1 MTASARLP
9 RGGGPY
15 REVSIQLEWWTTSP
29 MTAIASTDPST
40 VAHIEAV
47 LARAVAEARGCSEG
61 ITASYIPELS
71 TVDPEQTSAAIMLP
85 SGHTVL
91 AGDAAQHRF
100 TLQSAAKLIVLAGA
114 LEDLGPQVVFST
126 VGSEPSGESFASIAQ
141 LDTRGPLP
149 ANPLVNAGSIALC
162 GILPGPL
169 EERIAWIERWAHKLC
184 GTELHINS
192 RVYAS
197 ERRTGDRNRAI
208 AYLLRGSGILT
219 DRVDDTLDVYFSL
232 CSLEATVAQAAHLG
246 CVLACNGVGPQGQRV
261 LSEDTASRVVA
272 LMASCGMYDESGT
285 YLMNTGLPAKSGV
298 SGVIVAVALGHGGV
312 GVASPRLNARGG
324 SVRGHLVLEHVA
336 RELGWHFARVR
347 LGA

>member
-1 MTASARLP
+1 MNERST
-9 RGGGPY
+9 
-15 REVSIQLEWWTTSP
+15 
-29 MTAIASTDPST
+29 TDPNDLTRIQT
-40 VAHIEAV
+40 VLTEAIV
-47 LARAVAEARGCSEG
+47 AARRCAEGV
-61 ITASYIPELS
+61 TASYIPELS
-71 TVDPEQTSAAIMLP
+71 AVDPEQTSAAIMLP
-85 SGHTVL
+85 GGGLVT

-114 LEDLGPQVVFST
+114 LEDLGPEAVFAT

-141 LDTRGPLP
+141 LDARGPRP
-149 ANPLVNAGSIALC
+149 ANPLVNAGGIALC
-162 GILPGPL
+162 GRLPGPL
-169 EERIAWIERWAHKLC
+169 EDRIAWVEGWARKLC
-184 GTELHINS
+184 GTELHISS

-208 AYLLRGSGILT
+208 AYLLRSSGILN

-232 CSLEATVAQAAHLG
+232 CSLEATVVEAAHLG
-246 CVLACNGVGPQGQRV
+246 CVLACNGLAPSGERV

-285 YLMNTGLPAKSGV
+285 YLMSTGLPAKSGV

-324 SVRGHLVLEHVA
+324 SVRGHLVLEQVA
-336 RELGWHFARVR
+336 SSLGWHFARAR
-347 LGA
+347 SMPR